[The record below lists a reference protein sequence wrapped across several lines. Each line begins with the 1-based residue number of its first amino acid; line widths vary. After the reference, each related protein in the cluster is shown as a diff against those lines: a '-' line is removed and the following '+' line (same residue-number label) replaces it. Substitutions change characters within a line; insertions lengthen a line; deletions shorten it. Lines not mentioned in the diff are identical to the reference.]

1 MPIVNKVRAL
11 PKGDSMEILETAEM
25 TGGARTRVRLVFKP
39 GGSRVPLHRHLL
51 QDETYDGLS
60 GTVTYMLDRKMHRA
74 PAGTTFTLPKDVI
87 HEHYT
92 VGPEDAVSIQ
102 TMTPALD
109 FDVIVENLFG
119 LGSEGRGVNPIDALM
134 QGLVWIRKMKG
145 PFYLALPIWSQR
157 ALAAV
162 VSPIAY
168 LCGYRAVYKRFSGE
182 EW

>member
-1 MPIVNKVRAL
+1 
-11 PKGDSMEILETAEM
+11 
-25 TGGARTRVRLVFKP
+25 
-39 GGSRVPLHRHLL
+39 
-51 QDETYDGLS
+51 
-60 GTVTYMLDRKMHRA
+60 
-74 PAGTTFTLPKDVI
+74 
-87 HEHYT
+87 
-92 VGPEDAVSIQ
+92 
-102 TMTPALD
+102 MTPALD

>member
-1 MPIVNKVRAL
+1 MPTVNRVLKL
-11 PKGDSMEILETAEM
+11 PKGDSMEILETAAM
-25 TGGARTRVRLVFKP
+25 TGGAYTRVRLVFKP

-51 QDETYDGLS
+51 QDETYEVIS
-60 GTVTYMLDRKMHRA
+60 GTVTYKLDGKIHQA
-74 PAGTTFTLPKDVI
+74 PAGTKFTLPKARL

-102 TMTPALD
+102 TITPALD

-145 PFYLALPIWSQR
+145 PFYLALPIWLQR

-162 VSPIAY
+162 ITPIAY
-168 LCGYRAVYKRFSGE
+168 AFGYRAVYKRFSGE

>member
-1 MPIVNKVRAL
+1 
-11 PKGDSMEILETAEM
+11 MEILENAAM
-25 TGGARTRVRLVFKP
+25 TNGAYTRVRLVFKP
-39 GGSRVPLHRHLL
+39 GGSRVPPHRHLL
-51 QDETYDGLS
+51 QDETYQVIS
-60 GTVTYMLDRKMHRA
+60 GTVTYMLDGKVHQA
-74 PAGTTFTLPKDVI
+74 AAGATFTLPKSVI

-119 LGSEGRGVNPIDALM
+119 LGSEGRGVNAIDALM

-145 PFYLALPIWSQR
+145 PFYLALPIPFQR

-162 VSPIAY
+162 VTPVAY
-168 LCGYRAVYKRFSGE
+168 AFGYRALYKRFSGE